1 MIAYLLI
8 THDDLGDALLA
19 SATHVLGSA
28 PEQVRVLKV
37 RAGDTQPL
45 VLERARELAA
55 TLDTG
60 DGLMI
65 LVDIYGATP
74 SNVACKMLD
83 LSPRVEA
90 FAGLNLPMLVK
101 AIAYRNLPF
110 EQVVAKTLEGALR
123 GIVQISKDPCHAAN
137 G

>member
-55 TLDTG
+55 TLDTS